1 MVKVSGVP
9 YDVDLPEGVKPVV
22 TTDKVLDELADKMYN
37 IGYNFAIDTCIA
49 HLEQLHH
56 THKELHNYYR
66 FAAIQ
71 LQSKRK

>member
-9 YDVDLPEGVKPVV
+9 YEVDLPEDVNLVA

-49 HLEQLHH
+49 HLEQLHQ